1 MSPRLLSLVL
11 LTIGAVSAGR
21 YNDEGDQDDCSL
33 AHELYPVKPT
43 FGDWTTSEVFDKA
56 LPINDQTFQSVG
68 ITANTTRHVLEAP
81 DDVISLEGFYPNG
94 SFTFTHTPRGGFS
107 FYAPGPEDVDLTT
120 AKEATFAYTVLFAEG
135 FDWVKG
141 GKLPGFCTCTLAL
154 PTSPWPCMESAT
166 NARFTVGGANFN
178 DSRSCSGGR
187 KATNCFSTRLM
198 WRTGGMGEFY
208 TYLPPF
214 TVPGYEANEV
224 QCHVPPYSECNPD
237 YGNSI
242 GRGAFNFT
250 SGERGT
256 VAMRVL
262 LNDAGQANGEIELWY
277 NGDSVVNL
285 GGLIIRDSD
294 EGRLRG
300 LMMQTFF
307 GGKCRS
313 ACSPQ

>member
-1 MSPRLLSLVL
+1 
-11 LTIGAVSAGR
+11 VSI
-21 YNDEGDQDDCSL
+21 L
-33 AHELYPVKPT
+33 
-43 FGDWTTSEVFDKA
+43 
-56 LPINDQTFQSVG
+56 
-68 ITANTTRHVLEAP
+68 ANTTRRVLEAP
-81 DDVISLEGFYPNG
+81 DGVVSLEGFYPNG
-94 SFTFTHTPRGGFS
+94 SYTFTHTPRGGFS
-107 FYAPGPEDVDLTT
+107 FYAPGPEEVDLTT
-120 AKEATFAYTVLFAEG
+120 AREATFAYTVLFPEG
-135 FDWVKG
+135 YEWVKG
-141 GKLPGFCTCTLAL
+141 GKLPGFCTYTLPLITLSHRELNLRLNFLAWQSGVPISTIPSVALVEGRL
-154 PTSPWPCMESAT
+154 PTASPI
-166 NARFTVGGANFN
+166 
-178 DSRSCSGGR
+178 
-187 KATNCFSTRLM
+187 RLM

-214 TVPGYEANEV
+214 TTPGYEANEV

-262 LNDAGQANGEIELWY
+262 LNDAGEANGELELWY
-277 NGDSVVNL
+277 NGESVISL

-307 GGKCRS
+307 GGKGQGPHSRHTI
-313 ACSPQ
+313 QY